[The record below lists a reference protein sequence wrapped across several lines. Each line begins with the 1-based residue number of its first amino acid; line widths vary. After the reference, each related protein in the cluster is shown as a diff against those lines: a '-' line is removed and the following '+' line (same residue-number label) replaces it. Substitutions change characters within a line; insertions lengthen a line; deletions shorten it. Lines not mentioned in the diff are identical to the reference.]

1 LNGVSRSHGVT
12 LVELLVVVAII
23 GVVAVAATPFLSN
36 ADPQRLERVA
46 SEIAGA
52 IRFARSESLRTGK
65 VHGVEISQN
74 TQRIKVYRADLTTTP
89 VSKAEILHHPV
100 ARQPFDFD
108 LDTAALMSGA
118 SIVNTQDPFLYDTGR
133 RKNLLFDAAG
143 LPIWIVN
150 ATATTYILKDG
161 VVQVSIGNLTRDVR
175 VAPITGRV
183 TVQ

>member
-1 LNGVSRSHGVT
+1 MNGVSRSHGVT

-52 IRFARSESLRTGK
+52 IRFARSESLRTGQ
-65 VHGVEISQN
+65 VHGVEISQD

-89 VSKAEILHHPV
+89 VSEAEILYHPV
-100 ARQPFDFD
+100 ARQPFDID
-108 LDTAALMSGA
+108 LDTAPLMSGA
-118 SIVNTQDPFLYDTGR
+118 SIVNAQDPFLYSMGR
-133 RKNLLFDAAG
+133 RKNLLFDASG

-150 ATATTYILKDG
+150 ATGTTHILQDG
-161 VVQVSIGNLTRDVR
+161 VVQIEIGNLTRDVR

-183 TVQ
+183 TLQ